1 MAKGYLPIGL
11 NFAVEGVAFF
21 EEDVA
26 IEGIVPWE
34 GNAHVIDV
42 VEDVLEEENEK
53 LGPFLEPMERKV
65 SSSEQILYPHIGML

>member
-1 MAKGYLPIGL
+1 M
-11 NFAVEGVAFF
+11 EGVALV

-26 IEGIVPWE
+26 IKGIVPSE
-34 GNAHVIDV
+34 GNSHVTNV

-53 LGPFLEPMERKV
+53 LGPLLEPMERKV